1 MLINVFDPFYDTTG
15 QLHHASIRWYSVDM
29 KKTAR
34 RSDCPIN
41 FALETFGD
49 TWSLLIIRDLMFFG
63 KTYYGDFFKSDEKI
77 ATNIL
82 ADRLSRLEQVGII
95 RKIPNTKDKRQDAY
109 RLSEKGIDLLPMLL
123 EIIVWSAKYD
133 SKTAAPKDFV
143 AQAKNH
149 REQLIKQIRTGLKQ
163 GKILFQSA

>member
-1 MLINVFDPFYDTTG
+1 
-15 QLHHASIRWYSVDM
+15 M
-29 KKTAR
+29 KKSRR

-63 KTYYGDFFKSDEKI
+63 KTYYGDFLKSDERI

-95 RKIPNTKDKRQDAY
+95 RKIPSVKDRRQDAY
-109 RLSEKGIDLLPMLL
+109 RLNEKGIDLLPMLL

-133 SKTAAPKDFV
+133 SKTATPKDFV

-149 REQLIKQIRTGLKQ
+149 REKLIKQIRTVLKQ
-163 GKILFQSA
+163 GKVLFEPK

>member
-1 MLINVFDPFYDTTG
+1 
-15 QLHHASIRWYSVDM
+15 M
-29 KKTAR
+29 KKSKK
-34 RSDCPIN
+34 SDCPIN

-63 KTYYGDFFKSDEKI
+63 KKYYGDFLKSEERI

-95 RKIPNTKDKRQDAY
+95 RKTKNVKDKRKDVYQ
-109 RLSEKGIDLLPMLL
+109 LTEKGIDLLSMLI

-143 AQAKNH
+143 AQAKNN
-149 REQLIKQIRTGLKQ
+149 REKLIKQIRTALKQ
-163 GKILFQSA
+163 KKGLFQPVKQIRGGSLV

>member
-1 MLINVFDPFYDTTG
+1 
-15 QLHHASIRWYSVDM
+15 M
-29 KKTAR
+29 KKSR

-63 KTYYGDFFKSDEKI
+63 KTYYGDFLKSDERI

-82 ADRLSRLEQVGII
+82 ADRLSRLEQGGII
-95 RKIPNTKDKRQDAY
+95 RKVKNTKDKRKDAY
-109 RLSEKGIDLLPMLL
+109 QLTGKGVDLLPMLL

-133 SKTAAPKDFV
+133 SKTAAPKEFV

-149 REQLIKQIRTGLKQ
+149 REKLIKQIRTALKQ
-163 GKILFQSA
+163 GKALFQPK

>member
-1 MLINVFDPFYDTTG
+1 
-15 QLHHASIRWYSVDM
+15 M
-29 KKTAR
+29 KKSR

-49 TWSLLIIRDLMFFG
+49 MWSLLIIRDLMFFG
-63 KTYYGDFFKSDEKI
+63 KTYYGDFLKSEERI

-82 ADRLSRLEQVGII
+82 ADRLTRLEQAGII
-95 RKIPNTKDKRQDAY
+95 RKIPSVKDKRKDSYQ
-109 RLSEKGIDLLPMLL
+109 LSEKGVDLLPMLL

-143 AQAKNH
+143 AQAKNS
-149 REQLIKQIRTGLKQ
+149 REKLIKQIKTALKQ
-163 GKILFQSA
+163 NEALFQPK

>member
-1 MLINVFDPFYDTTG
+1 
-15 QLHHASIRWYSVDM
+15 M
-29 KKTAR
+29 KKSR

-41 FALETFGD
+41 FALESFGD

-63 KTYYGDFFKSDEKI
+63 KTYYGDFLKSDERI

-95 RKIPNTKDKRQDAY
+95 RKIKNVKDKRKDAY
-109 RLSEKGIDLLPMLL
+109 QLSGKGIDLLLMLL

-133 SKTAAPKDFV
+133 AHTAAPKDFV
-143 AQAKNH
+143 DKAKNH
-149 REQLIKQIRTGLKQ
+149 REQLIKQIRTALKQ
-163 GKILFQSA
+163 KKVLF

>member
-1 MLINVFDPFYDTTG
+1 
-15 QLHHASIRWYSVDM
+15 M
-29 KKTAR
+29 KKSR
-34 RSDCPIN
+34 KSDCPIN

-63 KTYYGDFFKSDEKI
+63 KTYYGDFLKSDERI

-82 ADRLSRLEQVGII
+82 ANRLSRLEQVGII
-95 RKIPNTKDKRQDAY
+95 RKIPSVKDRRQDAY
-109 RLSEKGIDLLPMLL
+109 QLSEKGIDLLPMLL

-143 AQAKNH
+143 AQAKSN
-149 REQLIKQIRTGLKQ
+149 RGQLIKQIKTALKQ
-163 GKILFQSA
+163 NKVLFQQK

>member
-1 MLINVFDPFYDTTG
+1 
-15 QLHHASIRWYSVDM
+15 M
-29 KKTAR
+29 KKSR

-41 FALETFGD
+41 FALESFGD

-63 KTYYGDFFKSDEKI
+63 KTYYGDFLKSDEGI

-82 ADRLSRLEQVGII
+82 ADRLSRLERVGII
-95 RKIPNTKDKRQDAY
+95 RKIKNVKDRRKDSYQ
-109 RLSEKGIDLLPMLL
+109 LTEKGADLLPMLL

-143 AQAKNH
+143 AQAKNN
-149 REQLIKQIRTGLKQ
+149 REKLIKQIKTALKQ
-163 GKILFQSA
+163 NEALFQPK